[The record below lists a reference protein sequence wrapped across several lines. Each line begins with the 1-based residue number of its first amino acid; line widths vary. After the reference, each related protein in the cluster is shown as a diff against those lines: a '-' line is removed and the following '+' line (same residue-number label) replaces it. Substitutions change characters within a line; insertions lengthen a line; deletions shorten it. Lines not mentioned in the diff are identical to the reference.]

1 MNPPNQKAAA
11 TLPLVRCAVYTR
23 KSTEEGLEQ
32 EFNSLDAQRESAE
45 AFIRSQAQEGWTCLP
60 ARYDDGGFTDG
71 NMERPALQRLLTDI
85 VAGKIDCVVTYKVD
99 RLSRSLL
106 DFAKMMETFE
116 QHGVSFV
123 SITQQFNSATSMGR
137 LVLNVLL
144 SFAQFEREIIAER
157 TRDKMA
163 ATRRKGKWSG
173 GMPVLG
179 YDLDPRGRRLHVND
193 DEAQRVRA
201 IFALYLEH
209 QALLPVVQELARRGW
224 VSKCWQTRHGRQRGG
239 RPFTKTSL
247 YRLLTNVIYTG
258 QVRYKDETHDGE
270 QPALIDADTFERVQA
285 LLKSHGPELGPPS
298 LHRFTALLK
307 GLLRCVCCDCAMT
320 PAHTTRKGGLRYR
333 YYTCVQAQKSGW
345 QSCPAKSIPAAPI
358 EQLVLEQIQ
367 RLGRDPLLLEQMLT
381 TVRQE
386 DEARVAEW
394 EGERVGLERDLLRG
408 QGEIRKLLAEVGS
421 GVSGSGAVTR
431 LAALQAR
438 LAQVEQ
444 RLARLRGQMETLQQ
458 ERLDEAAAQEALTDL
473 LPAWNTM
480 TPDEHARVVRLLVSR
495 PGRVRP
501 AAPCNEQA
509 HPFHGSKKSVAKVMA
524 KCQQVPVA
532 ATGLVPRAA

>member
-1 MNPPNQKAAA
+1 MNHPNKKSAA
-11 TLPLVRCAVYTR
+11 TLPLVRCAIYTR

-45 AFIRSQAQEGWTCLP
+45 AFIRRQAHEGWTCLP
-60 ARYDDGGFTDG
+60 ERYDDGGFTGG
-71 NMERPALQRLLTDI
+71 NMERPAFQRLLADI
-85 VAGKIDCVVTYKVD
+85 RAGKIDCVVTYKVD

-116 QHGVSFV
+116 RHGVSFV

-157 TRDKMA
+157 TRDKVA

-173 GMPVLG
+173 GTPVLG
-179 YDLDPRGRRLHVND
+179 FDLDPRGRRLHVND

-209 QALLPVVQELARRGW
+209 QVLFPVVQELERRGW
-224 VSKCWQTRHGRQRGG
+224 VGKRWQTRKGRQRGG

-258 QVRYKDETHDGE
+258 KVRYKNEVHDGE
-270 QPALIDADTFERVQA
+270 QPALIDADTFGRVQA
-285 LLKSHGPELGPPS
+285 LLRSHGPEVGPPS

-307 GLLRCVCCDCAMT
+307 GLLRCGGCDCAMT
-320 PAHTTRKGGLRYR
+320 PSHTTRKEGQRYR
-333 YYTCVQAQKSGW
+333 YYTCVHAQKSGW
-345 QSCPAKSIPAAPI
+345 QSCPAKSIPAQPI
-358 EQLVLEQIQ
+358 EQLVIEQIQ
-367 RLGRDPLLLEQMLT
+367 RLGRDPLVLGQMLT
-381 TVRQE
+381 TVRQQ
-386 DEARVAEW
+386 DDARLAEW

-408 QGEIRKLLAEVGS
+408 QSEVRQLLAEVGS
-421 GVSGSGAVTR
+421 DTPGNAAVTR
-431 LAALQAR
+431 LAELQAR

-444 RLARLRGQMETLQQ
+444 RLGALAGADGGVAPGAFGRSGGDRSVIGLGSGLGG
-458 ERLDEAAAQEALTDL
+458 DESRRAG
-473 LPAWNTM
+473 PAGSL
-480 TPDEHARVVRLLVSR
+480 AVVA
-495 PGRVRP
+495 G
-501 AAPCNEQA
+501 
-509 HPFHGSKKSVAKVMA
+509 
-524 KCQQVPVA
+524 
-532 ATGLVPRAA
+532 GL

>member
-1 MNPPNQKAAA
+1 MNPLNQKSAA
-11 TLPLVRCAVYTR
+11 TLPLVRCAIYTR

-45 AFIRSQAQEGWTCLP
+45 AFIRSQTHEGWTCLP
-60 ARYDDGGFTDG
+60 DRYDDGGFTGG
-71 NMERPALQRLLTDI
+71 NMQRPALLRLLADI
-85 VAGKIDCVVTYKVD
+85 QAGKIDCVVTYKVD

-173 GMPVLG
+173 GTPVLG

-193 DEAQRVRA
+193 DEAQLVRA

-224 VSKCWQTRHGRQRGG
+224 VGKRWQTRHGRPRGG
-239 RPFTKTSL
+239 RPFDKTSL
-247 YRLLTNVIYTG
+247 YRLLTNVTYAG
-258 QVRYKDETHDGE
+258 KVRYKDEIHDGE
-270 QPALIDADTFERVQA
+270 QPALVDADTFGRVQA
-285 LLKSHGPELGPPS
+285 LLQSHGPDVGPPS

-307 GLLRCVCCDCAMT
+307 GLLRCVPCDCAMT
-320 PAHTTRKGGLRYR
+320 PSHTTRKGGLRYR
-333 YYTCVQAQKSGW
+333 YYTCVQAQKNGW
-345 QSCPAKSIPAAPI
+345 QTCPSKSIPAGPI

-367 RLGRDPLLLEQMLT
+367 RLGCDPVVLEQLLT
-381 TVRQE
+381 QVRQQ
-386 DEARVAEW
+386 DEARKAEW
-394 EGERVGLERDLLRG
+394 ENESVALERDLLRG
-408 QGEIRKLLAEVGS
+408 QSEVRTLLAEVGS
-421 GVSGSGAVTR
+421 GVSGNGAVTR
-431 LAALQAR
+431 LAQLQAR
-438 LAQVEQ
+438 LAQIEQ
-444 RLARLRGQMETLQQ
+444 RLARLRGQREAWQQ
-458 ERLDEAAAQEALTDL
+458 ERLDEAAATEALSGL
-473 LPAWNTM
+473 IPAWKVM
-480 TPDEHARVVRLLVSR
+480 SPDEQARVVRLLVSR
-495 PGRVRP
+495 VDYDGQQGKASITFQPLGLKTLASEMLGRL
-501 AAPCNEQA
+501 NKNKEQSA
-509 HPFHGSKKSVAKVMA
+509 
-524 KCQQVPVA
+524 
-532 ATGLVPRAA
+532 